1 MDKKL
6 NYNDGSDPEGSR
18 IKSELEKSMQEFL
31 DYCGIE
37 KEDFDKGV
45 EKQKR
50 LRTYRR
56 YQTIADGFKD
66 FISGELIDTPEGYI
80 LIKKTDAN
88 GRITCISIEDMFPSI
103 MVEWTKT
110 NGPEEMTRGNWEFDT
125 SRLPQSE
132 IVKRVI
138 GSITEI
144 QKHK

>member
-6 NYNDGSDPEGSR
+6 NYNDDFDPEGSR
-18 IKSELEKSMQEFL
+18 IKSDMEKSMQEFL

-56 YQTIADGFKD
+56 YQAIADGFKD
-66 FISGELIDTPEGYI
+66 FISGELMDVPEGYI
-80 LIKKTDAN
+80 LIKKTDSN
-88 GRITCISIEDMFPSI
+88 GRITCISIEDMFPRI
-103 MVEWTKT
+103 VVEWTKT
-110 NGPEEMTRGNWEFDT
+110 NGPEEMTRENWEFDT
-125 SRLPQSE
+125 SRLSQTE

-138 GSITEI
+138 ESITE
-144 QKHK
+144 KHKNK